1 VQAEL
6 AEAGNTVDA
15 KLVIFFLLLP
25 RLINGAAL
33 LIFRVYC
40 HKICKQPKKKQQK
53 NDPFFVSEYA

>member
-15 KLVIFFLLLP
+15 KLVIFFLLLLLP

-33 LIFRVYC
+33 FDISGLLP
-40 HKICKQPKKKQQK
+40 Q
-53 NDPFFVSEYA
+53 DM

>member
-15 KLVIFFLLLP
+15 KLVIFFLLLLP

-33 LIFRVYC
+33 FDISGLLP
-40 HKICKQPKKKQQK
+40 Q
-53 NDPFFVSEYA
+53 DM